1 MEMQV
6 QEAAEK
12 ILSSRDKSRPSDCA
26 RGQGQFINTALKTGH
41 YTRRSS
47 TRDGN
52 LKVAATT
59 ALENCR
65 GGALALQEIYGVI
78 YQGTPQDA
86 VRFGQDALQ
95 RFFHVLLG
103 VGEGDYADGGGLPD
117 VMKIQLGDGDVEFAA
132 ETVFQ
137 AAEDLALVF

>member
-12 ILSSRDKSRPSDCA
+12 IPSSRDKSRLSDCV
-26 RGQGQFINTALKTGH
+26 RGQRQIHKHRSEHH
-41 YTRRSS
+41 YTRRRS

-59 ALENCR
+59 ARENCPWD
-65 GGALALQEIYGVI
+65 ALALQEIYGVI
-78 YQGTPQDA
+78 YQGAAQDA
-86 VRFGQDALQ
+86 VRFGQNVLQ